1 MVSKINFCHNA
12 CPFDRKHM
20 IQKNTLELLE
30 FHKLLRLISDFAY
43 SDASRQSIADI
54 HPLQDREDI
63 EKRLGLIGEI
73 RKISQ
78 QGNRLR
84 LSQFPD
90 ISLPLVRIRPE
101 GAVLEARELADFMPV
116 LEIAQEIS
124 LQVREEELPLLRG
137 LAEPL
142 TGFPD
147 ILKVLKKSINS
158 EGAILDSASSLLA
171 ELRAQIRRLE
181 SRMRKKL
188 EEIVRDDKISALL
201 QDDFITTRSGR
212 WVIPVRMDAKGMVPG
227 VVHDVSKSGE
237 TAFIEPLGIINLANE
252 LENLIADQKAEEIRI
267 LRNICSII
275 RKQVEGIE
283 AEFKVLVYL
292 DVLHCIAML
301 SDLLHMESAA
311 IDDAGGIHL
320 SGARHP
326 LLHLAFQKAGLTQ
339 EVIPLDI
346 TLGGDN
352 TVMVI
357 TGANAGGKT
366 IALKTIGLLMIMALS
381 GMPVPAD
388 SSSRF
393 PLIQNLLV
401 DIGDEQSIENN
412 LSTFSAHISNISE
425 ILGKTD
431 RKTIVLLDEL
441 GTGTDPDEGGALACA
456 VLKDLKKKEALVFAT
471 THLADI
477 KGFVHRTGGMMN
489 ASMEFDGKTLT
500 PLYRL
505 RTGEPGQ
512 SHALEIAKRYG
523 LSEDL
528 IRDAKE
534 MLGSAKVEFDNLTAD
549 LNEKRLQYE
558 QTLNDLNKVKTD
570 ADERTVRLE
579 ELTAETKD
587 KQKEILARAYQEAS
601 DIIADTKR
609 HMRAF
614 LDELKKKGRD
624 DGRTLLKQI
633 ESQQEYVAE
642 KIKEYDTSDKGAP
655 PIDAMQIGD
664 TVFIK
669 SLNYDA
675 PVVEI
680 NRNTGRIKVLAKNM
694 EVEVPI
700 SEVGYMRG
708 KSLPSAGTVRTLQN
722 DETIALEVHLRG
734 LRVDEAMSKLE
745 HFLNHASM
753 ADLREV
759 TVVHGIGKGLLSRA
773 VHEHLSEHPLVTS
786 FRSGTIDER
795 GSGVTIV
802 KLK

>member
-43 SDASRQSIADI
+43 SDASRQSIANI
-54 HPLQDREDI
+54 RPLQDREDI